1 MTIWMLSQKGVQ
13 VVLEMVK
20 KSFFCSRA
28 KGKKLSY
35 LAGQLERQGHGGM
48 DKYCKCELLDVKTR
62 HKHRK
67 VYKFQIANGL
77 EALAKE
83 SGLFPKDSQSC

>member
-1 MTIWMLSQKGVQ
+1 
-13 VVLEMVK
+13 
-20 KSFFCSRA
+20 
-28 KGKKLSY
+28 
-35 LAGQLERQGHGGM
+35 M